1 MGGKTK
7 KRRTASYKDW
17 TTEEGLLKIRG
28 WARDGLIN
36 SEIAERIGI
45 AEGTLYSWKNKYK
58 EIDEALKDGQDI
70 VDRQVEES
78 LFKKAMGYEYEETK
92 QIIEKDEMGKDR
104 KRVEKVTKYYPPDS
118 TAIIFWL
125 KNRKPGEWRDRRD
138 STIDVKSENV
148 VIIDDIK

>member
-1 MGGKTK
+1 MGGK
-7 KRRTASYKDW
+7 RRTTSYKDW

-92 QIIEKDEMGKDR
+92 QIIEKDVMGKDR
-104 KRVEKVTKYYPPDS
+104 KRVEKVKKYYPPDS

>member
-36 SEIAERIGI
+36 SEIAEKIGI

-70 VDRQVEES
+70 VDRKVEES

-125 KNRKPGEWRDRRD
+125 KNRRPGEWRDRRD
-138 STIDVKSENV
+138 STVDVKSENV

>member
-36 SEIAERIGI
+36 SEIAEEIGI

-70 VDRQVEES
+70 VDRKVEES

-138 STIDVKSENV
+138 STVDVKSENV

>member
-1 MGGKTK
+1 MGGK
-7 KRRTASYKDW
+7 RRTTSYKDW

-104 KRVEKVTKYYPPDS
+104 KRVEKVKKYYPPDS

>member
-1 MGGKTK
+1 MGGK
-7 KRRTASYKDW
+7 RRTTSYKDW